1 MQNTRD
7 NLRVKQKELENA
19 YNQLN
24 IYKRE
29 NLKLQK
35 RMQESQNT
43 KETVAQMTEK
53 LKEIEKHN
61 EEMLWE
67 IKMLKWK

>member
-24 IYKRE
+24 IYKWE

-67 IKMLKWK
+67 IKMLKRK